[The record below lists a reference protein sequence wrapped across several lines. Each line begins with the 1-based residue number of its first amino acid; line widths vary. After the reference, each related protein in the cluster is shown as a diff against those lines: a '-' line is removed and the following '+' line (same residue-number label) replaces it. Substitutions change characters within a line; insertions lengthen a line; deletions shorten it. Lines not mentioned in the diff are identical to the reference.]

1 MYENES
7 WLEGYWSVNK
17 SGMNNWKTL
26 IPPVES
32 VNRELTD
39 RIIEIANT
47 ALDVKHRFFAEN
59 ANVVARAALVLI
71 EAVRAGK
78 KILLFGNGGSAAD
91 AQHIA
96 AEFVNRYQMERPGLA
111 AIALTTDT
119 SILTSIANDTAF
131 EEVFSRQIEALG
143 QEGDVA
149 VAITTSGT
157 SPNVIRGVETARQRG
172 LRTMG
177 LLGKDGGAVKE
188 LVELPIIVPS
198 PSTSRIQEVHITI
211 GHILCELVEQSLYL
225 PTSAET

>member
-1 MYENES
+1 MS
-7 WLEGYWSVNK
+7 DTQTTHQAHLVHA
-17 SGMNNWKTL
+17 
-26 IPPVES
+26 PVES
-32 VNRELTD
+32 VDKKLTD
-39 RIIEIANT
+39 RIVEIANT
-47 ALDVKHRFFAEN
+47 ALDVKYRFFAEH
-59 ANVVARAALVLI
+59 ANDVARAALILI
-71 EAVRAGK
+71 EAIRAGK

-131 EEVFSRQIEALG
+131 QEVFSRQIEALG

-157 SPNVIRGVETARQRG
+157 SPNIIRGVEAARQRG
-172 LRTMG
+172 LRTIG

-211 GHILCELVEQSLYL
+211 GHIVCELVEQSLYP